1 MGTSCLIALYR
12 AGGRGRM
19 ARTEKTRFD
28 RCRLI
33 RDNKAMMS
41 PDDDTFLRRE
51 EGRMAAEEA
60 LMALTKKKFEALLKS
75 CPPSGPLLIL
85 AAAAAAADNR
95 ILQNDTAEIP
105 EGKEGRKL
113 I

>member
-1 MGTSCLIALYR
+1 MRIYCKMNLLSFLPLTGHIFCCYGYNHITNQQ
-12 AGGRGRM
+12 
-19 ARTEKTRFD
+19 RFTH
-28 RCRLI
+28 
-33 RDNKAMMS
+33 K
-41 PDDDTFLRRE
+41 
-51 EGRMAAEEA
+51 
-60 LMALTKKKFEALLKS
+60 ALLKS

-113 I
+113 ILSFAE